1 MKLKHKV
8 TGQIWSFDA
17 TNVSNSLDG
26 QELNICIKDNEGRRW
41 IKTLGEIMENF
52 TVYKGV

>member
-17 TNVSNSLDG
+17 TNVSNRLDG